1 MVTVITTVGFL
12 PGGKPITV
20 QKQRQAWAATHR
32 RPDLSTHPAMSGRTE
47 VVTTITIDAKY
58 PLFVADDNNT

>member
-1 MVTVITTVGFL
+1 
-12 PGGKPITV
+12 
-20 QKQRQAWAATHR
+20 
-32 RPDLSTHPAMSGRTE
+32 MSGRTE